1 MKRVIMLQM
10 PMQNLLMTRRRRRKR
25 KRKKLSLKKQMPTNQ
40 NLKMPRPM
48 KPNPRMQLLM
58 RKRLTKPL
66 MKRRKAMRR
75 RKKSPRK
82 RRPRWSKRY
91 AHNFLPFYDHVHN
104 ICLMLTL
111 HFILQEKK
119 KKHTRALKVS
129 IYHMGSVRPYTP
141 AIMAESKA
149 KLDMLAQKDKERMM
163 LEEAKNN
170 YEAYIYYIRNKLSDD
185 EETINKVTSEEQRE
199 ALLKSAEDAE
209 EWMFDEGFN
218 ADLETYQ
225 NKYKE
230 LSTPAEEAFFRAAEL
245 NARPKAIDAL
255 TKKLDRVVELMK
267 KWETTMEHI
276 TEEERKEVLDKVD
289 EAKAWIEEKVKAQE
303 DADPTSEPVFKSE
316 DVPGQ
321 TKKIESIVSMLM
333 K

>member
-1 MKRVIMLQM
+1 
-10 PMQNLLMTRRRRRKR
+10 
-25 KRKKLSLKKQMPTNQ
+25 
-40 NLKMPRPM
+40 
-48 KPNPRMQLLM
+48 
-58 RKRLTKPL
+58 
-66 MKRRKAMRR
+66 
-75 RKKSPRK
+75 
-82 RRPRWSKRY
+82 
-91 AHNFLPFYDHVHN
+91 
-104 ICLMLTL
+104 
-111 HFILQEKK
+111 
-119 KKHTRALKVS
+119 
-129 IYHMGSVRPYTP
+129 MGSVRPYTP

-163 LEEAKNN
+163 LEEAKNT
-170 YEAYIYYIRNKLSDD
+170 YEAYIYHIRNKLSDD

-199 ALLKSAEDAE
+199 ALRKSAEDAE

-230 LSTPAEEAFFRAAEL
+230 LSTPAEAAFFRAAEL
-245 NARPKAIDAL
+245 TARPKAIDAL
-255 TKKLDRVVELMK
+255 TKKLDKVVELMK

-303 DADPTSEPVFKSE
+303 EADPTTEPVFKSE

-321 TKKIESIVSMLM
+321 TKKIESIVSKLM

>member
-1 MKRVIMLQM
+1 
-10 PMQNLLMTRRRRRKR
+10 
-25 KRKKLSLKKQMPTNQ
+25 
-40 NLKMPRPM
+40 
-48 KPNPRMQLLM
+48 
-58 RKRLTKPL
+58 
-66 MKRRKAMRR
+66 
-75 RKKSPRK
+75 
-82 RRPRWSKRY
+82 
-91 AHNFLPFYDHVHN
+91 
-104 ICLMLTL
+104 MLTL

-255 TKKLDRVVELMK
+255 TKKLDKVVELMK

-321 TKKIESIVSMLM
+321 TKKIESIVSKLM